1 MKTHAHRPNRI
12 APRTLAP
19 MALAAAAL
27 LAPAGHAF
35 QSDGTI
41 TICSIEPLTGIGTAF
56 GAPNFHG
63 KMIAVEEINAA
74 GGIDIGGR
82 KAKIKLI
89 SEDDQ
94 AKPDQGV
101 ALFRK
106 CAESDKALVISGTQ
120 FSRVS
125 ESMWGLLQKKVDD
138 PNDKGLQVP
147 ALSSLSMKAGVTG
160 VSEWAFRN
168 AGDEPGQHELA
179 IKLMEQRFGPLKS
192 YAVAVEANEAH
203 SVAAWKAAYEPAL
216 TRRNQKPAAYVEWFE
231 TDRDFSAQVRTLKR
245 SNADAFI
252 LSSHFQANSGAM
264 LEAQRQG
271 WKPKVVIS
279 HIGADAIEMVELGKK
294 STEGIVFPTAIHM
307 NFDVPKVRWL
317 AEQYKK
323 RTGERYMPQFTGLG
337 YEGMMI
343 IVDAIRKAN
352 IRNTPES
359 LAEDRRKVRDQLAA
373 IRDYKS
379 FAGMTLNMNKNRD
392 IERPTYLVR
401 IQDGDFKLYW
411 TPEKGFLF

>member
-1 MKTHAHRPNRI
+1 MKHPAHRMFT
-12 APRTLAP
+12 RTLAP
-19 MALAAAAL
+19 LALAAASIFGTTA
-27 LAPAGHAF
+27 AHAF
-35 QSDGTI
+35 QADGTL

-74 GGIDIGGR
+74 GGIDIGG
-82 KAKIKLI
+82 KKVKINVI
-89 SEDDQ
+89 SYDDQ

-106 CAESDKALVISGTQ
+106 CAESDRALVISGTQ

-138 PNDKGLQVP
+138 SNDKGLQVP
-147 ALSSLSMKAGVTG
+147 SLSSLSMKAGVTG

-179 IKLMEQRFGPLKS
+179 IKLMEGRFGPFKS
-192 YAVAVEANEAH
+192 YAIGVEANEAH

-216 TRRNQKPAAYVEWFE
+216 KRRDKTPAAYVEWFE
-231 TDRDFSAQVRTLKR
+231 TDRDFSAQIRTLKR
-245 SNADAFI
+245 SNADFFI

-271 WKPKVVIS
+271 FKPKVVIS

-317 AEQYKK
+317 GEQYKK

-343 IVDAIRKAN
+343 IIDSIKKAG
-352 IRNTPES
+352 IKNTPES
-359 LAEDRRKVRDQLAA
+359 LAEDRRKVRDQLAT
-373 IRDYKS
+373 IENYKS

-401 IQDGDFKLYW
+401 IKDGDFKLYW

>member
-1 MKTHAHRPNRI
+1 MNTLGKPLLARV
-12 APRTLAP
+12 AATLALVTC
-19 MALAAAAL
+19 ALAAPTA
-27 LAPAGHAF
+27 HAF
-35 QSDGTI
+35 QADGTI
-41 TICSIEPLTGIGTAF
+41 IICSIEPLTGIGTAF
-56 GAPNFHG
+56 GAPNYNG
-63 KMIAVEEINAA
+63 KMIAIEEVNNA
-74 GGIDIGGR
+74 GGVEIDG
-82 KAKIKLI
+82 KKVKIKLI
-89 SEDDQ
+89 SDDDQ

-147 ALSSLSMKAGVTG
+147 SMSSLSMKAGVTG

-168 AGDEPGQHELA
+168 AGDEPAQHELVM
-179 IKLMEQRFGPLKS
+179 KLMEERFGPFKN
-192 YAVAVEANEAH
+192 YAIAVEANEGH

-216 TRRNQKPAAYVEWFE
+216 KRRNKSPSAYVEWFE
-231 TDRDFSAQVRTLKR
+231 ADRDFSTQVRNLKR
-245 SNADAFI
+245 SDADFFI
-252 LSSHFQANSGAM
+252 LSSHFQANVGAM

-271 WKPKVVIS
+271 FKPKVIIS

-307 NFDVPKVRWL
+307 NFSAPKVRWL

-323 RTGERYMPQFTGLG
+323 RTGEKYMPQFTGLG

-343 IVDAIRKAN
+343 IIDSIKKAGIKN
-352 IRNTPES
+352 RPET

-373 IRDYKS
+373 IKDYES

-392 IERPTYLVR
+392 IVRPTYLVR
-401 IQDGDFKLYW
+401 ITDGEFKLYW